1 LYDVKL
7 IYLQN
12 FIIVSLQR
20 SVIGFEEVK

>member
-7 IYLQN
+7 IYLRN
-12 FIIVSLQR
+12 FITVSLQR